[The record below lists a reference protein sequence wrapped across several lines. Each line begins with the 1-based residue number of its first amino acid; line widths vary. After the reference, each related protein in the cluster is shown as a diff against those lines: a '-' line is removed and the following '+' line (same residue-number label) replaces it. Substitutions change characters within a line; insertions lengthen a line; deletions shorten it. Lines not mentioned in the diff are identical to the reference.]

1 MKVVIVSDTHRKNQS
16 FFRVVEAEQPDMVI
30 HCGDSEGSE
39 YALTEGVSCP
49 VHLVM
54 GNCDSY
60 SMGLP
65 KEMMVEIG
73 PYMAWVVHGH
83 TYCANLGSRVLK
95 AMAAEKG
102 ADIVFYGHTH
112 IPEIELG
119 GDVIA
124 VNPGSLS
131 YPRQAG
137 RVPSYCVMTLN
148 EQQEAGFEI
157 KYIEEK
163 E

>member
-65 KEMMVEIG
+65 KDFSVIG
-73 PYMAWVVHGH
+73 VDAAGARLTFQATKDIRDKYVLSRLAWDLGVLDEL
-83 TYCANLGSRVLK
+83 CARL
-95 AMAAEKG
+95 A
-102 ADIVFYGHTH
+102 
-112 IPEIELG
+112 
-119 GDVIA
+119 
-124 VNPGSLS
+124 
-131 YPRQAG
+131 
-137 RVPSYCVMTLN
+137 
-148 EQQEAGFEI
+148 
-157 KYIEEK
+157 
-163 E
+163 